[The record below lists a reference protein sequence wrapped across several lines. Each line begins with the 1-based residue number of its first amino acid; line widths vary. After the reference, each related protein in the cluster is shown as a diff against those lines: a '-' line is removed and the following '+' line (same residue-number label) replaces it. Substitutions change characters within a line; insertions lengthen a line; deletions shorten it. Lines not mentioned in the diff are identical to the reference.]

1 MMHKDKLMQLVAN
14 PANLQQEDLQEL
26 KALVSDYPYC
36 QTFQMLYAKCLSGC
50 DKLAFDEQ
58 LARVALS
65 VNRIQLFYLINDQ
78 YNEKKEEKPTVEELP
93 VAVGDYFS
101 YLEAETNNNTPKDK
115 TNELIDS
122 FIRKKEKIKFVV
134 EKDEQNLPERPE
146 EDEYFSETLA
156 KIYIKQKKYDK
167 AIKIFEKLSLKY
179 PEKSIYF
186 ADQIRFLTIIVNNK
200 K

>member
-1 MMHKDKLMQLVAN
+1 MHKDKLIQLVAN
-14 PANLQQEDLQEL
+14 SKKIQYEDLQDL

-36 QTFQMLYAKCLSGC
+36 QTFKVLYAKCLSLY
-50 DKLAFDEQ
+50 DKPTFDEQ
-58 LARVALS
+58 LSQVALS

-78 YNEKKEEKPTVEELP
+78 YNDKKEEKTTVEELL

-101 YLEAETNNNTPKDK
+101 YLETETDNNASKNK
-115 TNELIDS
+115 TDELIDS
-122 FIRKKEKIKFVV
+122 FIRKKEKIKFAA
-134 EKDEQNLPERPE
+134 EKDEQNLLEKPE

-186 ADQIRFLTIIVNNK
+186 ADQIRFLEKLIKNL
-200 K
+200 

>member
-1 MMHKDKLMQLVAN
+1 MHKDKLIQLVAN
-14 PANLQQEDLQEL
+14 PQNLPYENLQDL
-26 KALVSDYPYC
+26 KTLVSDYPYC
-36 QTFQMLYAKCLSGC
+36 QTFQMLYAKCLSLH
-50 DKLAFDEQ
+50 DKPVFDEQ
-58 LARVALS
+58 LPRAALS
-65 VNRIQLFYLINDQ
+65 VNRTQLFYLINDQ
-78 YNEKKEEKPTVEELP
+78 YKEKKEEKTT
-93 VAVGDYFS
+93 A
-101 YLEAETNNNTPKDK
+101 EAEADNSASKNK
-115 TNELIDS
+115 TDELIDS
-122 FIRKKEKIKFVV
+122 FIQKKEKIKFTV
-134 EKDEQNLPERPE
+134 ENDNQNLPERPE

>member
-1 MMHKDKLMQLVAN
+1 MHKDKLIQLVAN
-14 PANLQQEDLQEL
+14 PEKLQQQNLQEL
-26 KALVSDYPYC
+26 KALVFDYSYC
-36 QTFQMLYAKCLSGC
+36 QTFQMLYAKVLSLY
-50 DKLAFDEQ
+50 DKSTFDEQ
-58 LARVALS
+58 LARTALF
-65 VNRIQLFYLINDQ
+65 VNRIQLFYLINEQ
-78 YNEKKEEKPTVEELP
+78 YKERKEEKPIVEELP
-93 VAVGDYFS
+93 IAAGDYFS
-101 YLEAETNNNTPKDK
+101 YIEIENNSPKNK
-115 TNELIDS
+115 TDELIDS
-122 FIRKKEKIKFVV
+122 FIQKKEKIKFVA
-134 EKDEQNLPERPE
+134 EKDEQSLPNRQE